1 MDFIVITTSP
11 DNIPHRVALV
21 DGAPDYASYSD
32 YSPTQAA
39 LSAAYAAGSYATY
52 TPPPTI
58 ETPPTPTPSAF
69 RAALAQTA
77 TWITWAE
84 TLSPVRYTN
93 LTIAAAQDN
102 WVEAQAIY
110 DAIKATTPPPGASVT
125 AWQALADSNHIPI
138 TF

>member
-1 MDFIVITTSP
+1 MITITT
-11 DNIPHRVALV
+11 AV
-21 DGAPDYASYSD
+21 DGIVHGPFEVVNGAPDLSSIAS
-32 YSPTQAA
+32 PNTQAA

-52 TPPPTI
+52 TPPPIITA
-58 ETPPTPTPSAF
+58 PPTPTPSAF

-77 TWITWAE
+77 TWIAWAE
-84 TLSPVRYTN
+84 TLSSVRYTN

-102 WVEAQAIY
+102 WVEAQSIY
-110 DAIKATTPPPGASVT
+110 NTIKATTSPPGASIT

>member
-1 MDFIVITTSP
+1 MQITITTADELIHGP
-11 DNIPHRVALV
+11 FAVV
-21 DGAPDYASYSD
+21 DGAPDLSSIAS
-32 YSPTQAA
+32 PNTQAA

-58 ETPPTPTPSAF
+58 EAPPTPTPSAF

-77 TWITWAE
+77 TWISWAE
-84 TLSPVRYTN
+84 TLSPVSYTHI
-93 LTIAAAQDN
+93 TTAAALDN

-110 DAIKATTPPPGASVT
+110 DAIKATTPPPGASIT
-125 AWQALADSNHIPI
+125 AWQALANSNHIPI